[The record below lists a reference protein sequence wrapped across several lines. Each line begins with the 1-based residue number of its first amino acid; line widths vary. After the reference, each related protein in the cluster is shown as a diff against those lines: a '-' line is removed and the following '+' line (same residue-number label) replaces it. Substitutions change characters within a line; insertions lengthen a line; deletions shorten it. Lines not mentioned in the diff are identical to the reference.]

1 MVSASAQ
8 VTLNFLPL
16 GSSQYKPW
24 GHEVSTGSGSD
35 WVPICAMVESSRTV
49 TRSLPLS
56 VLTSSP
62 TRQRRLC
69 GLLVIAKQAN
79 SLRYMLRLPP
89 MVSAEQTRA
98 QILDGRVM
106 ADQIKQ
112 EVTADVA
119 RLLTGHRVK
128 PRLAAVLVGDDDAS
142 AVYVRNKV
150 RACAEV
156 GIESAQLALPAS
168 TNTTDLL
175 TVVARLNQHEDVDG
189 ILVQLPLPKQ
199 IDDASI
205 LEAVDPAKDVDAFHP
220 TNVGLLAMGRPR
232 FVPCTPAGIIELLD
246 RNRIE
251 IAGTNACVVGRSQ
264 IVGRPVASLLLQ
276 RHATVTICHS
286 QTRDLPSVTR
296 QADILVAAIGRPAF
310 IRGEFI
316 KPGATAID
324 VGVNKITDAAE
335 ARALFGA
342 EAGKRIEAITK
353 RGYTLVGDVHP
364 AEADLV
370 AGQRTPVPGGVGL
383 LTVAMLMRNTLQA
396 AKWRR
401 NV

>member
-1 MVSASAQ
+1 
-8 VTLNFLPL
+8 
-16 GSSQYKPW
+16 
-24 GHEVSTGSGSD
+24 
-35 WVPICAMVESSRTV
+35 
-49 TRSLPLS
+49 
-56 VLTSSP
+56 
-62 TRQRRLC
+62 
-69 GLLVIAKQAN
+69 
-79 SLRYMLRLPP
+79 
-89 MVSAEQTRA
+89 MVSAEQRRA
-98 QILDGRVM
+98 QILDGRAT

-112 EVTADVA
+112 EVAVEVR
-119 RLLTGHRVK
+119 RLFEERGVK
-128 PRLAAVLVGDDDAS
+128 PRLAAVLVGDDEAS

-156 GIESAQLALPAS
+156 GIESAQLVLPAS

-175 TVVARLNQHEDVDG
+175 TVIVRLNQHDDVDG

-199 IDDASI
+199 IDEPAI
-205 LEAVDPAKDVDAFHP
+205 LEAVHPAKDVDAFHP

-246 RNRIE
+246 RNQIE
-251 IAGTNACVVGRSQ
+251 IAGANACVVGRSQ

-286 QTRDLPSVTR
+286 RTRDLPAVTR

-310 IRGEFI
+310 IRGDYI
-316 KPGATAID
+316 KPGAVVID
-324 VGVNKITDAAE
+324 VGVNKITDASA
-335 ARALFGA
+335 ARNLFGA
-342 EAGKRIEAITK
+342 EAGKRIEAIEK

-370 AGQRTPVPGGVGL
+370 AGRRTPVPGGVGL